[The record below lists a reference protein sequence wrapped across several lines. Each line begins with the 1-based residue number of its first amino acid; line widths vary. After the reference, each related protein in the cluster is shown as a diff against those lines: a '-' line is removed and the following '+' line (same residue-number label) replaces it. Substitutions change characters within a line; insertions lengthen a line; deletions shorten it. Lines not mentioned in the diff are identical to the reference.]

1 MRSIK
6 RSYLIE
12 VNLGTTVPGS
22 GANLNFQDYPQLR
35 DVYVTGISI
44 ADSNTATTSP
54 SGKLVVGSTAGITLT
69 AVDKFNMEILH
80 QYPTKDLNPYYT
92 SGFYRD
98 LNPFPIQ
105 LTKSFLTILDNTG
118 LAANGSVLINIYY
131 LTPKEY
137 AAISSRK

>member
-12 VNLGTTVPGS
+12 INLGTTVPGA

-35 DVYVTGISI
+35 DVYCIGLSV
-44 ADSNTATTSP
+44 ADINTASVSP
-54 SGKLVVGSTAGITLT
+54 SGKTVVSSTAGITLT
-69 AVDKFNMEILH
+69 AIDKYNMEILH

-98 LNPFPIQ
+98 INPFPIQ
-105 LTKSFLTILDNTG
+105 LTKSFITILNNSG
-118 LAANGSVLINIYY
+118 LNANESVLVNIYY

-137 AAISSRK
+137 AQISTRK

>member
-12 VNLGTTVPGS
+12 VNLGTTVPGA

-35 DVYVTGISI
+35 DVYCTGITI
-44 ADSNTATTSP
+44 ADVNTASVSP
-54 SGKLVVGSTAGITLT
+54 AGKTVVSSTAGITLT
-69 AVDKFNMEILH
+69 AIDKYNMEILH

-98 LNPFPIQ
+98 INPFPIQ
-105 LTKSFLTILDNTG
+105 LTKSFITILNNSG
-118 LAANGSVLINIYY
+118 LNANESVLVNIYY

-137 AAISSRK
+137 AQISTRK